1 MWTKLSVELC
11 LFNLILILYLFNENC
26 RQPMAMGGFHQCLIV
41 VGFFSI
47 LSRSF
52 LTNPIFFVIVVTL

>member
-1 MWTKLSVELC
+1 
-11 LFNLILILYLFNENC
+11 LFNENC

-47 LSRSF
+47 CHDLS
-52 LTNPIFFVIVVTL
+52 